1 MPPTKK
7 KTLRRRKRLTKTKR
21 RRILRILNR
30 YPFRGGGDTPK
41 PINPAM
47 VIVEPRAHPK
57 LAPVILNFHERMPM
71 NWKMYIFHGKSHGDF
86 AKEAAAPITGKG
98 REIILLPL
106 DTDNLFTDQY
116 NALFNTKAFWN
127 RIDAEEILIFQTDT
141 ALCGN
146 PLKRPIDEFLKYDYI
161 GCAYNNTQHALTNTP
176 WPNEM
181 FYGVGGLSLRK
192 KSFMMNCIDNYRD
205 RVIASDSMGQPYP
218 EDVRRRPYPEDVL
231 WSKCVHESPNKP
243 ESGQRIADFCG
254 QNTIGSDRVF
264 GVHKTN
270 YEYRGDRM
278 KLYEVCPEARIIE

>member
-1 MPPTKK
+1 MPPAKR
-7 KTLRRRKRLTKTKR
+7 KTLRRRKRLSKTKR

-30 YPFRGGGDTPK
+30 YPFQAGGAQESVPK
-41 PINPAM
+41 ATNPAM

-71 NWKMYIFHGKSHGDF
+71 NWKMYIFHGKSHEQF
-86 AKEAAAPITGKG
+86 AKDAAAPITGKG

-106 DTDNLFTDQY
+106 ETDNLSADEY
-116 NALFNTKAFWN
+116 NAMFNKKSFWDRVN
-127 RIDAEEILIFQTDT
+127 AEEILVFQTDT

-161 GCAYNNTQHALTNTP
+161 GCAYNKNQVGLTDTP
-176 WPNEM
+176 WPNEV
-181 FYGVGGLSLRK
+181 FYGVGGLSFRK
-192 KSFMMNCIDNYRD
+192 KSFMMKCIDKYGD
-205 RVIASDSMGQPYP
+205 RPIASYGAG
-218 EDVRRRPYPEDVL
+218 RPYPEDVL

-254 QNTIGSDRVF
+254 QNTIDSDRIF

-270 YEYRGDRM
+270 SEYRGDRM
-278 KLYEVCPEARIIE
+278 KLYDVCPEARIIE